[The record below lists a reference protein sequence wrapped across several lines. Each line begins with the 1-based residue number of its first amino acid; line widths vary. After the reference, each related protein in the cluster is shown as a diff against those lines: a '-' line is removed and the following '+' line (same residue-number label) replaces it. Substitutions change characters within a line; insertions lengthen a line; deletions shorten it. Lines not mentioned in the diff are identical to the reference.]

1 MNPFTDEEAIGY
13 LIKEMT
19 GEDPEDLF
27 GADWSNIVQEI
38 NS

>member
-1 MNPFTDEEAIGY
+1 MNEEAIADMVR
-13 LIKEMT
+13 EMT

-27 GADWSNIVQEI
+27 GADWSNIVQDI